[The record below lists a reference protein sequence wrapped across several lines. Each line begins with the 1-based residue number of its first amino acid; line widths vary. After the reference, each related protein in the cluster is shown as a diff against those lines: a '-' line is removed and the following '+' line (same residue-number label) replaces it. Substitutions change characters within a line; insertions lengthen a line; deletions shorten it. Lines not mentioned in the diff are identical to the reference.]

1 MLYKDEEAIMD
12 YLVGIDLGSTNLK
25 SIVYDTAGRAVAG
38 ASRPTQRVNP
48 YPDHPAW
55 AVWQPE
61 QIWEGVCQCL
71 LESISHLDDPA
82 RIRGVAVTGM
92 GMDGVPLDRDGRW
105 LYPFISW
112 HCPRTEPQHRWWL
125 EHIGAEEQFGIGG
138 NQVWVFNTAL
148 RLLWM
153 AENEPEILRQT
164 HKWVLI
170 EDFVNYQLSGELATD
185 YSMASTT
192 LLFDQRR
199 RRWSEPLLRRSG
211 IDAALL
217 CDPQPSGTDLG
228 EVHSTAAEATGLPA
242 GTPVIL
248 GGHDYLCGALPTGVF
263 RPGVVGDVTGTWEM
277 VVAALDEPVLTPEVL
292 RMGILVDSHVARGR
306 WAAMG
311 ATVAAEQL
319 EWFRR
324 EYGQPEKQRSE
335 DAGGVDWDY
344 LMESAE
350 ASSPGAGGCIFLPHM
365 SGSHCP
371 VVDHRS
377 LGAFVG
383 LKNIT
388 TKGDMLRAIIEG
400 LDYQFLQVVQGFDQ
414 GLGVKPD
421 RIVAIGGAV
430 NNRFWMQNKADVVG
444 TPIEVP
450 QIDEAVVLGAAV
462 LAGIGIGIYEDEA
475 DAYAQVYRPG
485 EIYEPDP
492 ARHAQYLER
501 FAIFSRLYSALKE
514 VHHEL
519 HQSSGSA

>member
-1 MLYKDEEAIMD
+1 MD

-25 SIVYDTAGRAVAG
+25 AIVYDRAGRAVAR
-38 ASRPTQRVNP
+38 ASRPTQRFNP
-48 YPDHPAW
+48 YPDHPTW
-55 AVWQPE
+55 AIWQPE
-61 QIWEGVCQCL
+61 QIWGGVCQSL
-71 LESISHLDDPA
+71 TEAISQLDDPS

-92 GMDGVPLDRDGRW
+92 GMDGVPLDREGRW

-112 HCPRTEPQHRWWL
+112 HCSRTEPQYRWWL
-125 EHIGAEEQFGIGG
+125 ERIGAEKQFSIGG
-138 NQVWVFNTAL
+138 NQIWVFNTAL

-153 AENEPEILRQT
+153 AENEPKILEQT

-170 EDFVNYQLSGELATD
+170 EDFINYQLCGVLATD

-199 RRWSEPLLRRSG
+199 QCWSDELLQLSG

-217 CDPQPSGTDLG
+217 CDPQPGGTVLG
-228 EVHSTAAEATGLPA
+228 QVHSAAAQATGLPA
-242 GTPVIL
+242 GTPVVL

-277 VVAALDEPVLTPEVL
+277 VVASLDEPVLAPEV
-292 RMGILVDSHVARGR
+292 REMGILVDSHVARGR

-324 EYGQPEKQRSE
+324 EYGQPEKQRAADE
-335 DAGGVDWDY
+335 GGVDWDY
-344 LMESAE
+344 LMQAAE
-350 ASSPGAGGCIFLPHM
+350 ASSPGAGGAMFLPHM

-371 VVDHRS
+371 IVDHRS

-383 LKNIT
+383 LRNIS
-388 TKGDMLRAIIEG
+388 TKGDMLRAVIEG
-400 LDYQFLQVVQGFDQ
+400 LDYQFLQVLQGLDR
-414 GLGVKPD
+414 GLGVRPD

-444 TPIEVP
+444 TAIEVP
-450 QIDEAVVLGAAV
+450 EIDEAVVLGAAL
-462 LAGIGIGIYEDEA
+462 LAGLGVGLYRDEA
-475 DAYAQVYRPG
+475 DAYEQVYRPG
-485 EIYEPDP
+485 GIYQPDA
-492 ARHAQYLER
+492 ARHAEYQQR
-501 FAIFSRLYSALKE
+501 FATFSQLYAALKP
-514 VHHEL
+514 VHHRL
-519 HQSSGSA
+519 HA